1 MFVIG
6 VTGGIG
12 AGKSSFARFLA
23 EAGLPLID
31 ADQISHELTQ
41 AGGRSM
47 AQIAAVFGDA
57 YLKEDGSLDREA
69 MAALAFRDKK
79 SLDSLSAIIHQ
90 DVIWTID
97 QRLATLS
104 QTGSQAVVL
113 DVPIPVKHGF
123 LDRCDLV
130 ISLWADDQIRLERLA
145 ERGMPPE
152 EARRRMAVQLS
163 REEYENL
170 SDILLLN
177 NGSLDDLRSRAQEIL
192 QAELSSRGI
201 PFQDLLPQSS

>member
-1 MFVIG
+1 
-6 VTGGIG
+6 
-12 AGKSSFARFLA
+12 
-23 EAGLPLID
+23 
-31 ADQISHELTQ
+31 
-41 AGGRSM
+41 M

-130 ISLWADDQIRLERLA
+130 ISLWADDQIRLKRLA